1 MRMNAATRRIL
12 GLDAAPP
19 DYFQRPVEERNALFS
34 RRDAQGHPLA
44 PEDTPMLRAL
54 RGEVLTGPN
63 AVNGRMR
70 TLDGRDV
77 ETTTSAVP
85 LRDHEGQIVGA
96 VGILRDQTEHNQLAR
111 EREEAPANE
120 LAVREVNERLD
131 TFFAIAA
138 HDLRTPV
145 AASQMAVQLAQR
157 QVQRAAARAWIWPAT
172 NRLYHSPRSP
182 RRCKRPGGTRPSV
195 AAHPPVNGPVTGERR
210 HARARTQAVSARCPG
225 VRLRRGAALA
235 RAHAD
240 YYPSMCVV
248 LTCDGHGRCRPPEG
262 GHRRLPDECCP
273 IIL

>member
-1 MRMNAATRRIL
+1 MARVEAERQANQLDRIFEALADALIVYDAEGNLVRMNAATRRIL

-19 DYFQRPVEERNALFS
+19 DYSQRTVEERHALFN
-34 RRDAQGHPLA
+34 RRDAHGHPLA

-54 RGEVLTGPN
+54 RGEVLTGLN

-70 TLDGRDV
+70 TLDGREV

-85 LRDHEGQIVGA
+85 LQDHEGRIIGA

-111 EREEAPANE
+111 EREEARDNE

-157 QVQRAAARAWIWPAT
+157 QVQRAAAALIWPAT
-172 NRLYHSPRSP
+172 NSL
-182 RRCKRPGGTRPSV
+182 
-195 AAHPPVNGPVTGERR
+195 
-210 HARARTQAVSARCPG
+210 
-225 VRLRRGAALA
+225 
-235 RAHAD
+235 
-240 YYPSMCVV
+240 
-248 LTCDGHGRCRPPEG
+248 
-262 GHRRLPDECCP
+262 
-273 IIL
+273 